1 MATSEGQPKARRFLG
16 LPPGQWGAVGAALAV
31 LAQAGWEGA
40 GWLLGAPGRLATV
53 EATAE
58 RHERELDAIRAIL
71 AENAKQLAVQRAT
84 VDAYVAEGREMRQA
98 MATDRERA
106 SADRRE
112 LRQKLDRLLERL
124 GTGQP

>member
-1 MATSEGQPKARRFLG
+1 MLT
-16 LPPGQWGAVGAALAV
+16 
-31 LAQAGWEGA
+31 QAGWEGA
-40 GWLLGAPGRLATV
+40 GWLLGASGRLATV

-98 MATDRERA
+98 MATDRERV

-112 LRQKLDRLLERL
+112 LRQKFDRLLERL